1 MGMAKR
7 IDRAFRAMEEIGRRH
22 EGQTVALFAHRV
34 VNKLLVLGAL
44 GLGLERFPFIRQGN
58 CCINEFVRTASG
70 YVIERINDTAH
81 VRGAKADILQAD
93 F

>member
-1 MGMAKR
+1 
-7 IDRAFRAMEEIGRRH
+7 MEEIGRQH

-44 GLGLERFPFIRQGN
+44 GLGLDRFPFVMQGN
-58 CCINEFVRTASG
+58 CCINEFVRTESG
-70 YVIERINDTAH
+70 YLIERINDTAH
-81 VRGAKADILQAD
+81 VRKAGNDLIAFD